1 MTTLAGDMSLRHW
14 LQLALTEGIGPILTQ
29 RLIDGALGV
38 DAACEASPKLLRQVE
53 GIGGAKSQQIFDA
66 LRRAGEAVDAE
77 LERAAAQDVSII
89 SRDDG
94 LYPAL
99 LKSIP
104 DPPSVLYIKGALE
117 PRDLNA
123 LAVVGSRRCSFYGRE
138 QAERFGALLAAAG
151 ITVVSGGAR
160 GVDSAAHRGATSHPQ
175 GRTIAVL
182 GCGVDTIYPPENAP
196 LFDMIARRGA
206 VMSEYPLGTP
216 PLAENFPRRNR
227 IVSGMS
233 RGVLVIEADAR
244 SGALITARQAC
255 DDHGRPVFALPGR
268 VDNRMSAGPHL
279 LIRDGAALV
288 TCLEDVL
295 EGLGPLPQSAVDMPM
310 FDLSIADGDA
320 DAHNREAD
328 DEGVSPDKSPDES
341 AARIASLSAE
351 QQTILGHL
359 DGDALAADAIIER
372 SGLPADVVLRELT
385 MMSLRGLIRRVDG
398 QTYAKR

>member
-1 MTTLAGDMSLRHW
+1 MSLRHW

-29 RLIDGALGV
+29 RLIDAAMGV

-53 GIGGAKSQQIFDA
+53 GIGGTKSQQIFDA

-77 LERAAAQDVSII
+77 LERAAAQNVAII
-89 SRDDG
+89 SRDDDP
-94 LYPAL
+94 YPAL

-104 DPPSVLYIKGALE
+104 DPPSVLYVKGTLE

-138 QAERFGALLAAAG
+138 QAERFGALLAGAG
-151 ITVVSGGAR
+151 LTVVSGGAR

-182 GCGVDTIYPPENAP
+182 GCGVDAVYPPENAA
-196 LFDMIARRGA
+196 LFDMVKDRGA

-279 LIRDGAALV
+279 LVRDGATLV
-288 TCLEDVL
+288 TCLEDIL
-295 EGLGPLPQSAVDMPM
+295 DGLGPLPQSAVDMPL
-310 FDLSIADGDA
+310 FDLSIAEDDEGEDK
-320 DAHNREAD
+320 READ
-328 DEGVSPDKSPDES
+328 EDTAAPEES
-341 AARIASLSAE
+341 TARVASLSAE
-351 QQTILGHL
+351 QRAILSHL
-359 DGDALAADAIIER
+359 DGDALAADAIIDR
-372 SGLPADVVLRELT
+372 SGLPAHVVMRELT
-385 MMSLRGLIRRVDG
+385 LMSLKGLIRRVDG

>member
-1 MTTLAGDMSLRHW
+1 MSLRHW

-29 RLIDGALGV
+29 RLIDAAMGV

-53 GIGGAKSQQIFDA
+53 GIGGAKSQQIYDA
-66 LRRAGEAVDAE
+66 LKRAGESVDAE

-89 SRDDG
+89 SRDDD

-104 DPPSVLYIKGALE
+104 DPPSVLYVKGALE

-138 QAERFGALLAAAG
+138 QAERFGALLA
-151 ITVVSGGAR
+151 GA
-160 GVDSAAHRGATSHPQ
+160 
-175 GRTIAVL
+175 RTIAVL
-182 GCGVDTIYPPENAP
+182 GCGVDTVYPPENAP
-196 LFDMIARRGA
+196 LFDLIRQRGA

-279 LIRDGAALV
+279 LIRDGATLV
-288 TCLEDVL
+288 ACLEDIL
-295 EGLGPLPQSAVDMPM
+295 DGLGPLPQSAVDMPL
-310 FDLSIADGDA
+310 FDLSIAG
-320 DAHNREAD
+320 D
-328 DEGVSPDKSPDES
+328 DEEEEGRELDEVTAAPAESP
-341 AARIASLSAE
+341 ALTGSLSAE
-351 QQTILGHL
+351 QQTILDQL
-359 DGDALAADAIIER
+359 DGESLAADAIIER
-372 SGLPADVVLRELT
+372 SGLPAHVVMRELT
-385 MMSLRGLIRRVDG
+385 MMSLKGLIRRVDG
-398 QTYAKR
+398 QTYAKRP